1 MDIIMIFWLLL
12 VGVMSAITFFPK
24 FQSRQADDRRAVP
37 VVVRL
42 RRHGPSRG
50 V

>member
-12 VGVMSAITFFPK
+12 VGVMSAMILFQK
-24 FQSRQADDRRAVP
+24 FRSRQADNRRAVP
-37 VVVRL
+37 VVVSL